1 MRHPSPYPGALA
13 RPSTPKVLQVRE
25 RAPTPCP
32 SVVFMF
38 RFIVKSTKKFGGV
51 SSVMSIEFVIFITE
65 LVAIATKSFQPVQ
78 VEHVQM
84 ENPQFLR
91 FQPIPVS
98 NHLI

>member
-1 MRHPSPYPGALA
+1 
-13 RPSTPKVLQVRE
+13 
-25 RAPTPCP
+25 
-32 SVVFMF
+32 
-38 RFIVKSTKKFGGV
+38 
-51 SSVMSIEFVIFITE
+51 MSIEFVIFITE